1 MNVLKTKTLTLFSIF
16 LLLITIS
23 ILIYLK
29 IKPKNQN
36 PKLTINN
43 TTISVEIKNTPET
56 RKQGLSN
63 REKLPE
69 NQGVLFIFD
78 QPAQHSFWMKN
89 MLFNLD
95 FIWIKNNKVVDI
107 TENVPAPKNNQPPV
121 SLKPKSPV
129 NKVLE
134 VNAGFANQH
143 NININDPVKLIN

>member
-1 MNVLKTKTLTLFSIF
+1 MIVLKAKTLTLFSVFI
-16 LLLITIS
+16 LIIITS

-29 IKPKNQN
+29 ITPQNPN

-43 TTISVEIKNTPET
+43 TTIQVEIKDTPKT

-63 REKLPE
+63 RKHLPKD
-69 NQGVLFIFD
+69 QGVLFIFD
-78 QPAQHSFWMKN
+78 QPAQHSFWMKD

-95 FIWIKNNKVVDI
+95 FIWIKDNKVIDL

-134 VNAGFANQH
+134 VNAGFIQKH
-143 NININDPVKLIN
+143 HIKINDLVKLTN

>member
-1 MNVLKTKTLTLFSIF
+1 MTVLKTKTLTLFSIF
-16 LLLITIS
+16 ILIVTAS

-29 IKPKNQN
+29 TKPQNQN

-43 TTISVEIKNTPET
+43 TTISVEIKDTPET
-56 RKQGLSN
+56 KKQGLSN
-63 REKLPE
+63 REKLPQ
-69 NQGVLFIFD
+69 NQGVLFIFN
-78 QPAQHSFWMKN
+78 QPAQYGFWMKD

-95 FIWIKNNKVVDI
+95 FIWIKDNKVVDL

-134 VNAGFANQH
+134 VNAGFIQKH
-143 NININDPVKLIN
+143 HIKINNLVKLTN